1 MPRGGA
7 ARTPWCG
14 RDEAAGAGGH
24 ERDPPVGEIEQDAA
38 QDVREADRQPDHA
51 GAVAQQLEGGNPLVV
66 ISVGDTHQLLNLN
79 SRSSSQAARPRAKF
93 RPSRREASLSG
104 DPGG

>member
-1 MPRGGA
+1 MASTMPR
-7 ARTPWCG
+7 
-14 RDEAAGAGGH
+14 
-24 ERDPPVGEIEQDAA
+24 VGEIEQDAA
-38 QDVREADRQPDHA
+38 EDVREADHQPDRA
-51 GAVAQQLEGGNPLVV
+51 GAVAQQVEGGDPLVV

-79 SRSSSQAARPRAKF
+79 SRSSSQAARPTGTF